1 MFGLASRER
10 ASRKAGLPA
19 RDPPPERRGSGAD
32 DPRAAASDEAEFGS
46 KVRHVMTTSEWR
58 RSLEDVYLGLID
70 EEKGTTP

>member
-1 MFGLASRER
+1 MI
-10 ASRKAGLPA
+10 
-19 RDPPPERRGSGAD
+19 RG
-32 DPRAAASDEAEFGS
+32 PNSDEAEFGS